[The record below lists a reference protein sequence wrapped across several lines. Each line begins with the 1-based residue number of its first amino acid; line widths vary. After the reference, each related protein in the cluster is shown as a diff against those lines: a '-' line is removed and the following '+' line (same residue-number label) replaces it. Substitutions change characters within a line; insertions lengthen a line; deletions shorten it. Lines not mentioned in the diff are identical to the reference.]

1 MSSAAEIR
9 ESSVGGL
16 GLFTKRNLEP
26 GDIVIV
32 ERPLVLVAGLEW
44 EDMDAVLSDES
55 PSSRQ
60 IQAGLTHTRTSPCF
74 CAHRSSKVVHFYLIR
89 GKLAAVEKLAAKE
102 AEIFWSFTQAPGY
115 GIRRTAQASGHH
127 GSSSAT
133 LPVVD
138 PCAAA
143 TGANHKRQPD
153 LMLAMI
159 IE

>member
-1 MSSAAEIR
+1 MGGYGRSIIRR
-9 ESSVGGL
+9 ESFVK
-16 GLFTKRNLEP
+16 TN
-26 GDIVIV
+26 
-32 ERPLVLVAGLEW
+32 
-44 EDMDAVLSDES
+44 
-55 PSSRQ
+55 SSRSDPHSYKSLFLCSSLKQ
-60 IQAGLTHTRTSPCF
+60 GRT
-74 CAHRSSKVVHFYLIR
+74 FYLIR
-89 GKLAAVEKLAAKE
+89 GKLAAVEKLGAKE